1 MTWKNEIKKENNKE
15 SPEYDTTGMILPK
28 DFPFKG
34 LDNPRPNEAELR
46 LNAVMSDVEKM
57 LDYFKNNY
65 TGTSYTT
72 ARQVAFAAKASIK
85 QLERFTLPLETSH
98 AGGRYG

>member
-1 MTWKNEIKKENNKE
+1 MTWKDSIRKDLIQ
-15 SPEYDTTGMILPK
+15 PE
-28 DFPFKG
+28 DFPFRG

-57 LDYFKNNY
+57 LDYFKN

-85 QLERFTLPLETSH
+85 QLERFTLPLEYS
-98 AGGRYG
+98 AGGRYGESNPLIEETVDSLLV